1 MTYDSVLDDLIERI
15 AAARSRKVPLRIVGG
30 DTKRF
35 YGEEIEEQIL
45 DMKAVT
51 GISSYE
57 PSELVIT
64 ARAGTPLVELEA
76 VLGDRG
82 QWLPFEPP
90 RFAPGGTVGGMVA
103 AGLSGPSRVS
113 AGAVRDHVLGA
124 CMLNGRG
131 ELLRFGG
138 QVIKNVAGYDVSR
151 LLAGSLGVLG
161 VICEVSLKVLPLPPM
176 CASLRFEVGEAQA
189 LERLAVLASTPLPL
203 SASAWSDGK
212 LALRMSGAAAAV
224 RAAVDRLG
232 GEMISD
238 EAAGCYWEGLRDQTA
253 PFFADAGRAVQSGA
267 ALWRLAMPPSA
278 PPLGLPGECLIEW
291 GGAQRWLCTNAAAAA
306 VRSAAAALGGYA
318 TLYRAIDK
326 SPGVFHSL
334 TPALARIHRDLK
346 HAFDPDGLLNPG
358 RLYPNL

>member
-90 RFAPGGTVGGMVA
+90 RFAPGNGRRHGRGRIE
-103 AGLSGPSRVS
+103 GRRVS

-161 VICEVSLKVLPLPPM
+161 S
-176 CASLRFEVGEAQA
+176 
-189 LERLAVLASTPLPL
+189 
-203 SASAWSDGK
+203 
-212 LALRMSGAAAAV
+212 
-224 RAAVDRLG
+224 
-232 GEMISD
+232 
-238 EAAGCYWEGLRDQTA
+238 
-253 PFFADAGRAVQSGA
+253 FAR
-267 ALWRLAMPPSA
+267 
-278 PPLGLPGECLIEW
+278 
-291 GGAQRWLCTNAAAAA
+291 
-306 VRSAAAALGGYA
+306 
-318 TLYRAIDK
+318 
-326 SPGVFHSL
+326 FHSRYRL
-334 TPALARIHRDLK
+334 CRRCARRCGSRWARRRHSSGSPCWQAPRC
-346 HAFDPDGLLNPG
+346 
-358 RLYPNL
+358 R